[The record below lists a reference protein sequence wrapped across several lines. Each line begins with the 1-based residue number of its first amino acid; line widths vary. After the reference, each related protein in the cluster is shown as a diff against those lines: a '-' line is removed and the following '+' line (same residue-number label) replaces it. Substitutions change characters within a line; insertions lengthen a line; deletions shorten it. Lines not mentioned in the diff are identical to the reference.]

1 MYLHLSA
8 LPSAADGTPHV
19 RRRVFHEITVCCI
32 LLTVSAAL
40 YGFTELQ
47 AQSGARI
54 FTRQC
59 ARCHGDNG
67 EGKDNSYRGLR
78 APALIGPTALPCKPR
93 PFQKLRAH
101 DFRTVKDVYDFV
113 SATMPA
119 DQPAS
124 LAAEQYWDVLAYVLQ
139 RNHAAADQTRLDG
152 RSSRGVTLH
161 ADCGSPIP
169 PVASGVR
176 P

>member
-1 MYLHLSA
+1 MNLRLGA
-8 LPSAADGTPHV
+8 PPSRAGGASRV
-19 RRRVFHEITVCCI
+19 CRRIAYRITVCFV
-32 LLTVSAAL
+32 LLTVSAAG
-40 YGFTELQ
+40 YGFTESQ

-54 FTRQC
+54 FARQC

-78 APALIGPTALPCKPR
+78 AAELIGATALPCKPR

-119 DQPAS
+119 DEPAS
-124 LAAEQYWDVLAYVLQ
+124 LSADEYWDVLAYVLQ
-139 RNHAAADQTRLDG
+139 RNHAAADETRLDG
-152 RSSRGVTLH
+152 RSSPGVTLH
-161 ADCGSPIP
+161 ADCGSPIA
-169 PVASGVR
+169 PVASGGR

>member
-1 MYLHLSA
+1 MSLRLGATRSGAGGVPRVCRRTCHRITAYIVLLTA
-8 LPSAADGTPHV
+8 SAAG
-19 RRRVFHEITVCCI
+19 
-32 LLTVSAAL
+32 

-78 APALIGPTALPCKPR
+78 APELIGPTALPCKPR
-93 PFQKLRAH
+93 PFQKLRTH
-101 DFRTVKDVYDFV
+101 DFRTLKDVYDFA

-119 DQPAS
+119 DEPAS
-124 LAAEQYWDVLAYVLQ
+124 LSAEEYWDVLAYVLQ
-139 RNHAAADQTRLDG
+139 RNHAAPDQTRLDG
-152 RSSRGVTLH
+152 RSSTEVTLH
-161 ADCGSPIP
+161 ADCGAAIA